1 MQVLARISLLNDE
14 EFMRVLDAILHLFF
28 EDKTLLELRGSL
40 IIRKLCVLLDAKS
53 IYLSLATIL
62 QGTGEYC
69 LENAEPILVSERL
82 YFRSIVVQTLSC
94 ILLTARELDG
104 LRLQLR
110 SCLKSGA
117 SQGAIDVFVTLFG
130 CWCHN
135 PVSTLALCLI
145 AQAYQLSSSLIDL
158 FPDVSITVGFLVQVD
173 KLVQLLES
181 PVFLQLRLHLLD
193 VHDTAQHPFLL
204 KTMYGLLMLLP
215 QSAAYATLNGRLATI
230 STLQMHMHKLG
241 SASPLKSSIPSAPDL
256 QNQLLNTFRSTQSL
270 HANCAHQTAS

>member
-117 SQGAIDVFVTLFG
+117 SQEAIDVFVTLFG

-145 AQAYQLSSSLIDL
+145 AQA
-158 FPDVSITVGFLVQVD
+158 
-173 KLVQLLES
+173 
-181 PVFLQLRLHLLD
+181 
-193 VHDTAQHPFLL
+193 
-204 KTMYGLLMLLP
+204 
-215 QSAAYATLNGRLATI
+215 
-230 STLQMHMHKLG
+230 
-241 SASPLKSSIPSAPDL
+241 
-256 QNQLLNTFRSTQSL
+256 
-270 HANCAHQTAS
+270 